1 MKVLTC
7 ITILD
12 TQWSDHCQKC
22 LALTLIQ
29 TGTID
34 FHSEQSS
41 VQHVQI
47 KQIARVKAE
56 CVRTYSSGAIQP
68 TDCSLCRD
76 RHRYRFGVWLGLQ
89 VWMDWGFIPSAFF
102 SKLTYPIVF
111 FITNTKHSWLRFCF
125 IVSKYPTDLRI
136 TILWGTRELASE
148 TQTHTWHR
156 TNTRH
161 QILAWNRR
169 VIIYICTR
177 SKRENQR
184 DLFEA

>member
-1 MKVLTC
+1 MCVHILVERFNQQIVVCAVIAIVIVL
-7 ITILD
+7 
-12 TQWSDHCQKC
+12 
-22 LALTLIQ
+22 
-29 TGTID
+29 
-34 FHSEQSS
+34 
-41 VQHVQI
+41 
-47 KQIARVKAE
+47 E
-56 CVRTYSSGAIQP
+56 C
-68 TDCSLCRD
+68 D
-76 RHRYRFGVWLGLQ
+76 
-89 VWMDWGFIPSAFF
+89 SAFRCGWIEVLYPVLFF